1 VDVRTGGPIDVT
13 AQHQVGSDLTGA
25 VVEFCQEVFDLGGA
39 ILCGPGGGRF
49 VYDLRTRLKLY
60 CKLIPLRP
68 WRALKDTGP
77 LRPERLEGV
86 DIVVVREN
94 VSGLYFGSWGIVS
107 QSDNCRVAYHHSSY
121 REDEVERILTVALAL
136 ARQRRNKL
144 DVITKPGGIPAISQ
158 LWQEKLQELNHDEG
172 VATRVLEIDNAAY
185 QLIAHPEDFDVVA
198 CPNLFGDVLGDCGS
212 LLLGS
217 RGLSFSGNFGG
228 CGCAVYQTAHGAAWP
243 LAGIDRAN
251 PIGQIC
257 SLAMMLRES
266 CDLPVAAEAIEQAIE
281 LTLARGVRVAD
292 IASPGCRVVGT
303 REMGRRICE
312 SLLEVL
318 GGRSL

>member
-1 VDVRTGGPIDVT
+1 M
-13 AQHQVGSDLTGA
+13 
-25 VVEFCQEVFDLGGA
+25 
-39 ILCGPGGGRF
+39 
-49 VYDLRTRLKLY
+49 
-60 CKLIPLRP
+60 
-68 WRALKDTGP
+68 
-77 LRPERLEGV
+77 RPERLEGV

-172 VATRVLEIDNAAY
+172 VATRVLEVDNAAY

-243 LAGIDRAN
+243 LAGTDRAN

-257 SLAMMLRES
+257 SLGMMLRES

-281 LTLARGVRVAD
+281 LTLRAVCAWRTLRARAVVLWGPAKWDGGSANRCWKCWAAGVCDDAHRTAV
-292 IASPGCRVVGT
+292 
-303 REMGRRICE
+303 
-312 SLLEVL
+312 
-318 GGRSL
+318 GRSPA